1 MFRNKS
7 VNLHQF
13 AMIPKADIPRSAFL
27 REWTHKTAFSS
38 GYLIPIV
45 VDEVLP
51 GDTMSLHMTLFARM
65 ATPIYPIMDNLHI
78 SSFFFFVPNRLL
90 WTNWKKFQGE
100 QDNPADSVAYTVP
113 VSTSPASGYLIG
125 TLHDY
130 MGLPTLGQVTAA
142 ATVSHSNLH
151 LRAYNKIWNE
161 WFRDQNLQNSVT
173 VDTGDGPDTYSNY
186 VLLRRGKRHD
196 YFTSSLPWPQKGTAV
211 SMPLGT
217 RAPVVVDQ
225 TTGGAIG
232 VYSTSLGAYRSMDL
246 ASTFVA
252 VSATANANATS
263 LYADLNSATS
273 ATINQIRSAFQIQK
287 LLERDARG
295 GTRYV
300 ESLRVRF
307 GVVNPDFRLQRSE
320 YLGGGRSPVSI
331 NPIAQTS
338 ATGVTGGSTPTGQLA
353 AMGTALAQ
361 GHGFTQ
367 AFTEHG
373 VILGL
378 VSIQADLTYQQGL
391 ERFWSR
397 STRYDFYEPVFAHL
411 GEQSVYQKEIY
422 CTGGSGDSTVFGYQ
436 ERWAEYRY
444 KPSIITGI
452 FRSTAASTLDA
463 WHLAQK
469 FTSAPT
475 LNSTF
480 IQDTPPVARVIAVPS
495 QPEFICDSFFSCRTV
510 RAMPMYSVPGQIDRF

>member
-1 MFRNKS
+1 
-7 VNLHQF
+7 
-13 AMIPKADIPRSAFL
+13 
-27 REWTHKTAFSS
+27 
-38 GYLIPIV
+38 
-45 VDEVLP
+45 
-51 GDTMSLHMTLFARM
+51 
-65 ATPIYPIMDNLHI
+65 
-78 SSFFFFVPNRLL
+78 
-90 WTNWKKFQGE
+90 
-100 QDNPADSVAYTVP
+100 
-113 VSTSPASGYLIG
+113 
-125 TLHDY
+125 
-130 MGLPTLGQVTAA
+130 
-142 ATVSHSNLH
+142 
-151 LRAYNKIWNE
+151 
-161 WFRDQNLQNSVT
+161 
-173 VDTGDGPDTYSNY
+173 
-186 VLLRRGKRHD
+186 
-196 YFTSSLPWPQKGTAV
+196 
-211 SMPLGT
+211 MPLGT